1 MSKITLS
8 VLFIV
13 IGAIITGMYLEVEYL
28 TGGPGAFIVM
38 ALVYSFV
45 VAKREAALMSLALEQ
60 RMEQTD
66 VRYCED
72 VIVPEWQ
79 RSAPTAIP
87 AAIPVTPPAR
97 TFAS

>member
-13 IGAIITGMYLEVEYL
+13 IGGIIGGMYMEVPYL

-60 RMEQTD
+60 RPKTTD
-66 VRYCED
+66 VRFRED
-72 VIVPEWQ
+72 VIVPEWLQ
-79 RSAPTAIP
+79 SVPQVKPNP
-87 AAIPVTPPAR
+87 A
-97 TFAS
+97 S